1 MKRRDFLRLLS
12 LGGLVLGVPLIRLL
26 PSEFPSS
33 RMLQKS
39 VYSMGTTVTISV
51 EDTYDSNDLDTA
63 VQNAFAGITRM
74 EGTLTH
80 FDPNSQL
87 SLLNKNGVLYDPSP
101 ELLEA
106 VQESLKLSETT
117 EGTFDV
123 TVQPALDL
131 FTRFLSSGPDPTDAD
146 FAAAQKLIDFE
157 KLTADQGGLTF
168 ASPGM
173 GATLDGI
180 APGYI
185 LDKTAASL
193 KSSGVKS
200 ALVQAGGTIVAIGAR
215 SDGSPWRI
223 GVEDP
228 MNGKATIGTLLLR
241 DQAVATTGDY
251 ENYFTPDKRYYHV
264 VDPSTARSPL
274 YSHSAT
280 VVAPTCTVADSMG
293 VVLMVQPPA
302 EGLHT
307 LDGVAGAECLIYTD
321 SGTIVRSAGLVED

>member
-131 FTRFLSSGPDPTDAD
+131 FTRFLSGGPDPTDAD

-168 ASPGM
+168 ATPGM